1 MEKIKLLTP
10 AVLAVFML
18 CVLSFSP
25 VFATDTTKFNIA
37 LESNQIQYMIPA
49 GTVFNGSIATTGMV
63 RFWVT
68 APNGVQIVNLGI
80 IDKTSS
86 FSFGAQQNGTYTFN
100 FENDLPNTITVTFSY
115 TSSPQLPNNTTN
127 TPPTFILTIVIVAV
141 VGSLLIFF
149 GIRRKT
155 KKANGRLQ
163 ESRAAKNNSDKKIG
177 VGTP

>member
-10 AVLAVFML
+10 TVLAVLML

-25 VFATDTTKFNIA
+25 VFATDTTKFNLA

-68 APNGVQIVNLGI
+68 APNGAQIVNLGI

-86 FSFGAQQNGTYTFN
+86 FSFDAQQNGTYTFN

-115 TSSPQLPNNTTN
+115 TSNPQLPNNTTS
-127 TPPTFILTIVIVAV
+127 TPPSFILTIITVAV

-149 GIRRKT
+149 SIRRKT
-155 KKANGRLQ
+155 KKAMAAHQKAELQ
-163 ESRAAKNNSDKKIG
+163 RNNPDK
-177 VGTP
+177 

>member
-25 VFATDTTKFNIA
+25 VFATDTTKFNLA

-86 FSFGAQQNGTYTFN
+86 FSFDAQQNGTYTFN

-115 TSSPQLPNNTTN
+115 TSNPQLPNNTTS
-127 TPPTFILTIVIVAV
+127 TPPTFILTIIAVAV

-149 GIRRKT
+149 TIRHET
-155 KKANGRLQ
+155 KKAMAAHKKAELQ
-163 ESRAAKNNSDKKIG
+163 KNN
-177 VGTP
+177 

>member
-10 AVLAVFML
+10 TVLAVLML
-18 CVLSFSP
+18 CALSFSP
-25 VFATDTTKFNIA
+25 VFATDTTKFNLA

-86 FSFGAQQNGTYTFN
+86 FSFDAQQNGTYTFN
-100 FENDLPNTITVTFSY
+100 FENDLPNTIDVTFSY
-115 TSSPQLPNNTTN
+115 TSNPQLPNNTTN

-155 KKANGRLQ
+155 KKARAVYKKAELQ
-163 ESRAAKNNSDKKIG
+163 KTIQIRKSA
-177 VGTP
+177 